1 MTQPVREAR
10 SPGSCVHLHPK
21 LIYKVVFPGRTAPVT
36 CGAAKVTGSPF
47 AGPAHWW
54 LRPPQHQKKAAS
66 AAESHRR
73 LAAYPQGTAHH
84 PSQPQFPFFSKCTP
98 PLQRQT
104 WHCRVPRFPPYRCS
118 ASGHLSPPPGNAGS
132 TRDPPSTAQLG
143 PSGSQHLTFPGA
155 EPWQGEGAAYAEQME
170 SIKTKGS
177 GPASSY
183 YPSKGLKRIY
193 RHPQPHGKGEPA
205 GAREKCPECSDAGA
219 RTTGR
224 PFASLC
230 PRGCSAKPSP
240 RGSWGHLPIS
250 RSFSALCIAPP
261 ACSLG
266 PHRSRAT
273 RRLATT
279 MPPGRV
285 AAPADRLPEL
295 QVASCFSL
303 GFISWWKR

>member
-1 MTQPVREAR
+1 MFIFIPSSFIKLFFPAEQRQSPAGRPRSLDHPLLAQPIGGFAPPSTRRRQLLQLRATVASPRIPRAR
-10 SPGSCVHLHPK
+10 HITLPSLSFPSFPLHPPATEAD
-21 LIYKVVFPGRTAPVT
+21 LALSGASVSPVSLFSL
-36 CGAAKVTGSPF
+36 G
-47 AGPAHWW
+47 
-54 LRPPQHQKKAAS
+54 PPQ
-66 AAESHRR
+66 
-73 LAAYPQGTAHH
+73 
-84 PSQPQFPFFSKCTP
+84 
-98 PLQRQT
+98 
-104 WHCRVPRFPPYRCS
+104 
-118 ASGHLSPPPGNAGS
+118 PPPGNAGS

-285 AAPADRLPEL
+285 AAPSDRLPEL

>member
-118 ASGHLSPPPGNAGS
+118 ASGHLSPPPAMLGAPGTLPARPS
-132 TRDPPSTAQLG
+132 WGPPA
-143 PSGSQHLTFPGA
+143 PSILLSR
-155 EPWQGEGAAYAEQME
+155 EP
-170 SIKTKGS
+170 S
-177 GPASSY
+177 
-183 YPSKGLKRIY
+183 L
-193 RHPQPHGKGEPA
+193 GKGKELLMQNKWNQSKQKAA
-205 GAREKCPECSDAGA
+205 GLLLVI
-219 RTTGR
+219 TH
-224 PFASLC
+224 
-230 PRGCSAKPSP
+230 PR
-240 RGSWGHLPIS
+240 
-250 RSFSALCIAPP
+250 
-261 ACSLG
+261 
-266 PHRSRAT
+266 
-273 RRLATT
+273 
-279 MPPGRV
+279 V
-285 AAPADRLPEL
+285 
-295 QVASCFSL
+295 
-303 GFISWWKR
+303 